1 MNRCVVYLN
10 GRDGFINLEADRIEE
25 ADPFFVVF
33 RGETVIGVFDKCAVI
48 AMYLTGRKEQDNGK

>member
-10 GRDGFINLEADRIEE
+10 GRDGFINLEADRIDE

-33 RGETVIGVFDKCAVI
+33 RGSSVVGVFDKGAVI
-48 AMYLTGRKEQDNGK
+48 AMYLTGRKEQDNVK